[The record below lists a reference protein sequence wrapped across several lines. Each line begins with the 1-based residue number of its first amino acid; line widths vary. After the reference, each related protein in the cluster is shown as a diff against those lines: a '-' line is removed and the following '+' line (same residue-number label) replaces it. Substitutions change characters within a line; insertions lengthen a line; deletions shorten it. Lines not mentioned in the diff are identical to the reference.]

1 MHTERLVNGTAVFV
15 DGAYRF
21 GQDAMLLS
29 AFCKVRR
36 AERVCDLGTGCGII
50 PLRWHDRG
58 HRGPCYAVEL
68 QAGALALLQQALAE
82 GRIEHIVP
90 VLGDLHSW
98 RPREAGLFDV
108 VCCNPP
114 YFTGG
119 RQSPDPAR
127 ADMRH
132 ERTCTLADVCH
143 TASALLRDGGR
154 LCVCQRPERLADA
167 IAAMRAVRIEPKRL
181 QFVAARPDR
190 EPVLFLLEGHKNRAP
205 GMRVAP
211 VFITQREDR
220 SPSDEILAVYS
231 QTREEKP

>member
-15 DGAYRF
+15 DGVYRF

-58 HRGPCYAVEL
+58 HRGPCHAVEL
-68 QAGALALLQQALAE
+68 QPGALALLRKALEE
-82 GRIEHIVP
+82 GGIDHILP
-90 VLGDLHSW
+90 VCADLRTW

-108 VCCNPP
+108 VSCNPP

-127 ADMRH
+127 AAMRH
-132 ERTCTLADVCH
+132 ELTCTMEDVCG
-143 TASALLRDGGR
+143 TSYQLLRDGGR

-167 IAAMRAVRIEPKRL
+167 IAAMRAARIEPKRL
-181 QFVAARPDR
+181 QFVAARSDR
-190 EPVLFLLEGHKNRAP
+190 EPVLFLLEGQKNRAP
-205 GMRVAP
+205 GLRVLPLA
-211 VFITQREDR
+211 VTQRADG
-220 SPSDEILAVYS
+220 SPSDEILAVYG
-231 QTREEKP
+231 QKRKEEP

>member
-1 MHTERLVNGTAVFV
+1 MHTERLANGTAVFV
-15 DGAYRF
+15 DGPYRF

-58 HRGPCYAVEL
+58 HRGPCHAVEL
-68 QAGALALLQQALAE
+68 QAAALALLERALAQE
-82 GRIEHIVP
+82 GIGHIVP
-90 VLGDLHSW
+90 VCGDLRTW
-98 RPREAGLFDV
+98 RPPEAGRFDV

-143 TASALLRDGGR
+143 TASDLLRDGGR
-154 LCVCQRPERLADA
+154 LCLCQRPERLADA
-167 IAAMRAVRIEPKRL
+167 ICAMRAAFIEPKRL
-181 QFVAARPDR
+181 QFVAARPGR
-190 EPVLFLLEGHKNRAP
+190 EPVLFLLEGHKRRAP
-205 GMRVAP
+205 GLRVLP

-220 SPSDEILAVYS
+220 SPSDEMLAVYG
-231 QTREEKP
+231 QTREGTL

>member
-1 MHTERLVNGTAVFV
+1 MHTERLMNGTAVFV

-90 VLGDLHSW
+90 VLGDLRSW
-98 RPREAGLFDV
+98 RPRETGLFDV

-220 SPSDEILAVYS
+220 SPSDEILAVYG

>member
-90 VLGDLHSW
+90 VLGDLRSW

-190 EPVLFLLEGHKNRAP
+190 EPALFLLAGHKNRAP

-220 SPSDEILAVYS
+220 SPSDEILAVYG

>member
-90 VLGDLHSW
+90 VLGDLRSW

-132 ERTCTLADVCH
+132 ERACTLADVCH

-205 GMRVAP
+205 GRRVAP
-211 VFITQREDR
+211 VFSTQREDR
-220 SPSDEILAVYS
+220 SPSDEILAVYG

>member
-90 VLGDLHSW
+90 VLGDLRSW

-119 RQSPDPAR
+119 RQSPDR

-220 SPSDEILAVYS
+220 SPSDEILAVYG

>member
-1 MHTERLVNGTAVFV
+1 MRAERLVNGTTVYV
-15 DGAYRF
+15 DGAHRF
-21 GQDAMLLS
+21 GQDALLLS

-58 HRGPCYAVEL
+58 HRGPCFAVEL
-68 QAGALALLQQALAE
+68 QAGALALLEKALAE
-82 GRIEHIVP
+82 GGIEHIVP
-90 VLGDLHSW
+90 VCGDLRTW
-98 RPREAGLFDV
+98 RPQQAGLFDV

-127 ADMRH
+127 AAMRH
-132 ERTCTLADVCH
+132 ELTCTLADVCH

-167 IAAMRAVRIEPKRL
+167 MFAMRTARVEPKRL
-181 QFVAARPDR
+181 QFVAPRPDR

-205 GMRVAP
+205 GLRVLP
-211 VFITQREDR
+211 MLITQRPDR
-220 SPSDEILAVYS
+220 SPSDEILAIYG
-231 QTREEKP
+231 QTREEHS

>member
-90 VLGDLHSW
+90 VLGDLRSW

-190 EPVLFLLEGHKNRAP
+190 
-205 GMRVAP
+205 
-211 VFITQREDR
+211 
-220 SPSDEILAVYS
+220 
-231 QTREEKP
+231 